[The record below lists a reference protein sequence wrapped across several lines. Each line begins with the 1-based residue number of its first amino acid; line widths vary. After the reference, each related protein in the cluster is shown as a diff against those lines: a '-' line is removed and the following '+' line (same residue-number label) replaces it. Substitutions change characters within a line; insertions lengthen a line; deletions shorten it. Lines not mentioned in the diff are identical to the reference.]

1 MQSHHRRIGMR
12 RRATMP
18 RRVMPRRFATPA
30 HPSPITPAAMSD
42 TPKLPFDHAF
52 ERGMRNRRAALGDA
66 WVDKSVAKA
75 NAFNAEFQHFITDYA
90 WHGVWGRPGLDWK
103 TRRVLV
109 LAVTSALGRWDEF
122 EIHLRGALTPGN
134 AHTLTPDEVREALI
148 QIAIYAGVPA
158 ANTGFAKALGI
169 LRELGLEPPAHPA
182 DDAWHSGEGRP
193 AFTTTRPKLFAT
205 IREPRHAP
213 PEDGSRQTIVLSHAL
228 GQDHSMWD
236 TVANLLARDH
246 RVICPDT
253 RGHGRSEIPDGPL
266 TLAELAA
273 DAARVIDE
281 LAGGGPVVWV
291 GLSMGG
297 MIGQELALHHP
308 DKVKALVLANTTS
321 AYPEAGRQAMAE
333 RIATVEAQGLGAIAT
348 ATMNRFFSEGFRQRQ
363 AAAVARHQR
372 LFEATDPEGYTA
384 CSAAICEIDNTAQLG
399 RIRVPTLAI
408 AGSEDQ
414 GTPVAMLEAIV
425 QGIPGARLHTLPGA
439 AHLSAVEQPE
449 AFAGLVDEFVAS
461 L

>member
-1 MQSHHRRIGMR
+1 
-12 RRATMP
+12 
-18 RRVMPRRFATPA
+18 
-30 HPSPITPAAMSD
+30 MSS

-75 NAFNAEFQHFITDYA
+75 NGFNAEFQHFITDYA

-103 TRRVLV
+103 TRRIIVM
-109 LAVTSALGRWDEF
+109 AVTASLGRWDEF
-122 EIHLRGALTPGN
+122 EIHMRGSLTPGN
-134 AHTLTPDEVREALI
+134 AHTLSVDEVREALI

-169 LRELGLEPPAHPA
+169 MRELGIEPPAHPA

-193 AFTTTRPKLFAT
+193 AFTTSRPKLFAT
-205 IREPRHAP
+205 IREPRHADITD
-213 PEDGSRQTIVLSHAL
+213 EGRQTIVLSHAL

-236 TVANLLARDH
+236 AVANQLARHH
-246 RVICPDT
+246 RVITPDT
-253 RGHGRSEIPDGPL
+253 RGHGRSEIPDSPL
-266 TLAELAA
+266 SLSDLAA

-281 LAGGGPVVWV
+281 LAEGGPVIWV

-297 MIGQELALHHP
+297 MIGQTLALQHP

-321 AYPEAGRQAMAE
+321 QYPEAGRQAVAE
-333 RIATVEAQGLGAIAT
+333 RIATVQAQGLGAIAT
-348 ATMNRFFSEGFRQRQ
+348 ATMNRFFSDSFRQQQ

-384 CSAAICEIDNTAQLG
+384 CSAAIREIDTTARLG
-399 RIRVPTLAI
+399 EIRVPTLVI

-414 GTPVAMLEAIV
+414 GTPKAMLETIAH
-425 QGIPGARLHTLPGA
+425 GIPGAQLHTLQGA
-439 AHLSAVEQPE
+439 AHLSASEQPE
-449 AFAGLVDEFVAS
+449 AFADVVGEFIAS